1 MGKNIQKHNS
11 KIIKTLLYIGIC
23 FSLTQ
28 FLCIYFANP
37 TFVLSILKNNHCC
50 PCKQLKNVIQTL
62 LYKTLF
68 LVSAECVGHNL
79 PEARE
84 DEDDDLNDGEH
95 RGPQVETQVTS
106 NHSQEIIQSLQ
117 KLEMII

>member
-11 KIIKTLLYIGIC
+11 KIIKTLYRHLLLSRTIPVHIFCKSY
-23 FSLTQ
+23 
-28 FLCIYFANP
+28 
-37 TFVLSILKNNHCC
+37 SILKNNHCC
-50 PCKQLKNVIQTL
+50 QRKQLKNVIQTL

-95 RGPQVETQVTS
+95 GGPQVETQVTS
-106 NHSQEIIQSLQ
+106 NHSQEIIQSLH